1 MKLGVA
7 MSGGGHRAS
16 AWGAGV
22 LAAVVDAGLGDELV
36 SVSSV
41 SGGSITNGVVAQNV
55 DLRTAT
61 AADFDRAIGPALH
74 SYAEVGLFPNG
85 PLTKR
90 YFITVKVIGAL
101 TALCLI
107 ALIALAVI
115 GIFAGGSTLAWITGA
130 VALAFAVALTILL
143 WLLRRRGDVVLSAT
157 ARTHF
162 DGDKRSLGTSLASV
176 DRSINHVILT
186 TDLEAADQFY
196 LAPKFLY
203 GYREGVAD
211 PARAGTALA
220 QAVQASAGLPGAFP
234 PIRLHTGTFDRP
246 WSVRGNNPA
255 TPPSEVWLSDG
266 GVYDN
271 MGDQW
276 ENGIKSRIRRW
287 PELETIQQPAEILI
301 VANASQGWEWED
313 FTSTSW
319 PGLELMGLRRVQ
331 SVQYDVS
338 TARRR
343 RAMVQKW
350 RANESDGDGQRG
362 VIVMID
368 RSPWKTASDFARG
381 ADDTADRARKALEFL
396 GDEKRW
402 DELAAKNA
410 KVGTIL
416 DKLTTETTVDLMEH
430 AYVSTLVGLYVIH
443 GIGSLIPFDRARFE
457 ALCRG

>member
-22 LAAVVDAGLGDELV
+22 LAAVVDAGLGDDLV

-55 DLRTAT
+55 DLRTAS
-61 AADFDRAIGPALH
+61 AGDFDAAIGPALN

-85 PLTKR
+85 PLTKG
-90 YFITVKVIGAL
+90 YFLQVKVVGVL
-101 TALCLI
+101 TAACLI
-107 ALIALAVI
+107 GLIVLAVV
-115 GIFAGGSTLAWITGA
+115 GIFAGGSTLGWITGA
-130 VALAFAVALTILL
+130 VALLFAISLAVLL

-162 DGDKRSLGTSLASV
+162 DGGKRSLGTPLASI
-176 DRSINHVILT
+176 DRPINHVILT

-196 LAPKFLY
+196 LAPDFLY
-203 GYREGVAD
+203 GFREGVAD
-211 PARAGTALA
+211 PASAGTALA

-246 WSVRGNNPA
+246 WQLDEPA
-255 TPPSEVWLSDG
+255 TPPTEVWLSDG

-271 MGDQW
+271 MADQW
-276 ENGIKSRIRRW
+276 ENGIEGRIRRW
-287 PELETIQQPAEILI
+287 PELANIQEPADLLI
-301 VANASQGWEWED
+301 VANASKGWEWED

-343 RAMVQKW
+343 RALVQRW
-350 RANESDGDGQRG
+350 RTSERDGEGQRG

-368 RSPWKTASDFARG
+368 RSPWRVAAAFARG
-381 ADDTADRARKALEFL
+381 SGDMAVRANEALEFL
-396 GDEKRW
+396 GDEDKW
-402 DELAAKNA
+402 DELAKANA
-410 KVGTIL
+410 KVGTVL
-416 DKLTTETTVDLMEH
+416 DAIGTKQTVDLMEH
-430 AYVSTLVGLYVIH
+430 SYTTTLVGLYVIH
-443 GIGSLIPFDRARFE
+443 GVGSLIPFDRPRFE